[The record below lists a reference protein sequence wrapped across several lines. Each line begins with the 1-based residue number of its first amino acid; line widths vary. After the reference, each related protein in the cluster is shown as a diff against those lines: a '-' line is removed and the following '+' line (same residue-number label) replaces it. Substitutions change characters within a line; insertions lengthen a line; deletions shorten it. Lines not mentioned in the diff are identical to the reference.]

1 MSIFQRTIENSIN
14 TISSIKRVQNE
25 IRAIIPPQQLIAHPN
40 LVKLALT
47 KCFDKSDLKA
57 LEDKEGYNP
66 SVREISKGEAPNK
79 LFLVDRDAAKIKEL
93 KIIRGSVKEVCCLN
107 NQNSYLVFAPRLVSC
122 QVDCCN

>member
-79 LFLVDRDAAKIKEL
+79 LFLVDRDAAKIK
-93 KIIRGSVKEVCCLN
+93 
-107 NQNSYLVFAPRLVSC
+107 
-122 QVDCCN
+122 